1 MEWVTIASKAAGI
14 WIRVGAL
21 LLDGFIIGI
30 PSSILT
36 FLMTGGTERELIII
50 DVLSVLY
57 SLLLPVYWN
66 GYTVGKRICKIR
78 IRKVQD
84 RMPPTLVTMFLR
96 NIVGGMVYVFT
107 IGIGLI
113 ASIIMVS
120 IRKDKRAL
128 HDLIAGTEVVYD
140 QES

>member
-1 MEWVTIASKAAGI
+1 MTIASKAAGI

>member
-1 MEWVTIASKAAGI
+1 M
-14 WIRVGAL
+14 
-21 LLDGFIIGI
+21 LDGFIIGI